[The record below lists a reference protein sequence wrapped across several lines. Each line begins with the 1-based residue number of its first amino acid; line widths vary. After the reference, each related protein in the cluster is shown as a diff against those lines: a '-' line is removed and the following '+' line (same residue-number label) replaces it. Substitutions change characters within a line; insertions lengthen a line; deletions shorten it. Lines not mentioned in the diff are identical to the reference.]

1 MNLTA
6 RIASIATLALAAVP
20 AAALSTNAYAA
31 AAPQTS
37 VQVADLNLDSAS
49 GQAVYQQ
56 RLGAAAH
63 RFCSRETTLDLQAAC
78 AAGVRDEVNAK
89 LASSVRLAS
98 R

>member
-6 RIASIATLALAAVP
+6 RIASVATLALAFTPAV
-20 AAALSTNAYAA
+20 ALSTNAYAA

-49 GQAVYQQ
+49 GQAVYAQ
-56 RLGAAAH
+56 RLDAAAR

-78 AAGVRDEVNAK
+78 AAGVRAEVNAK
-89 LASSVRLAS
+89 LATSMRLAS

>member
-1 MNLTA
+1 MKLTA
-6 RIASIATLALAAVP
+6 RIASIATLALAFTPAV
-20 AAALSTNAYAA
+20 ALSTNAYAA

-37 VQVADLNLDSAS
+37 VQVADLNLNSAS
-49 GQAVYQQ
+49 GQAVYAQ
-56 RLGAAAH
+56 RLDAAAR

-89 LASSVRLAS
+89 VASGVRVAS